1 MERNFIM
8 STKEIAY
15 TILDNLNEEQ
25 LKAFVALFKD
35 YYPNPDKLEKL
46 LLYKLLSLIH
56 I

>member
-35 YYPNPDKLEKL
+35 YYPRPCLKNRINCSK
-46 LLYKLLSLIH
+46 
-56 I
+56 